1 MTPLLDAARRAT
13 ADLLPALVSHVW
25 SSTLFLLA
33 MLAVLFA
40 LRHRLTAGA
49 RFSLAL
55 VGLAK
60 FALPDSLVGAALRS
74 LTEPFDSRGPFE
86 VPLQMVAGALQLD
99 LAPAPARL
107 WPAVLLSLWGAVA
120 LALLLRLALAHRRV
134 ALAARAALLPA
145 RPHEIEALERAR
157 RRVGARRSI
166 DIARSSLPEAPA
178 VLGIGR
184 PRVVLPPAGC
194 GGLSDDELESLLCHE
209 CAHVVRHDNLIAT
222 AVSVLSALFWFHPL
236 VWIARR
242 VLAVE
247 RERACDEI
255 ATGSAERGEIY
266 FSALAKFCH
275 AAIGPQL
282 PGLSRMATSQLK
294 ERMDHVMRYP
304 SLKDHS
310 PSPARVTL
318 LAGAALALF
327 TLAAGLVGSEH
338 AFAADAAEERGKADS
353 PYSIRVSATKGAD
366 GAITVMGLVRE
377 TATQKTLAAPKLILD
392 PSRRGGARTSAPG
405 GPQITLE
412 TRPEAEGRIA
422 VDVTIEKEG
431 APAEKH
437 TLLVTPGDQ
446 APATPAESKG
456 FTGDTIDMNLTN
468 AKLREVLLAFGQIS
482 GLEVKIDDGI
492 EGKVSVSWRN
502 IPWDEAFDSLVQEH
516 GLTYRTEGKTLH
528 VSRR

>member
-1 MTPLLDAARRAT
+1 MTPLLDAARGAA
-13 ADLLPALVSHVW
+13 ADFLPGLVSHVW

-33 MLAVLFA
+33 LLAVLFG

-55 VGLAK
+55 IGLAK
-60 FALPDSLVGAALRS
+60 FALPSSLVGAGVRS
-74 LTEPFDSRGPFE
+74 LTERFDSRGPFE
-86 VPLQMVAGALQLD
+86 VPLQIVAGALQVD

-107 WPAVLLSLWGAVA
+107 WPALLLGLWGAVA
-120 LALLLRLALAHRRV
+120 LGLLLRLARAHRRV
-134 ALAARAALLPA
+134 ARSARTPLLPA
-145 RPHEIEALERAR
+145 RPPEVAALERAR
-157 RRVGARRSI
+157 RRVGARGPI

-178 VLGIGR
+178 VFGIRR
-184 PRVVLPPAGC
+184 PRVVLPLAGC
-194 GGLSDDELESLLCHE
+194 DGLSGDELESLLCHE

-222 AVSVLSALFWFHPL
+222 AVSVLAALFWFHPL

-255 ATGSAERGEIY
+255 VAGSAERGEIY

-304 SLKDHS
+304 ALKDHS

-327 TLAAGLVGSEH
+327 TLAAGLVGSER
-338 AFAADAAEERGKADS
+338 AFAGEEKCKSS
-353 PYSIRVSATKGAD
+353 PYSIRVSATKAPD
-366 GAITVMGLVRE
+366 GAITVMGVVRE
-377 TATQKTLAAPKLILD
+377 TATQTTLAAPKLILD
-392 PSRRGGARTSAPG
+392 SSRRGGARVSAPG
-405 GPQITLE
+405 GPRIILE
-412 TRPEAEGRIA
+412 TRPEGADRIA

-437 TLLVTPGDQ
+437 TLLMTPGDP
-446 APATPAESKG
+446 APATAAESKG
-456 FTGDTIDMNLTN
+456 FTGDPIDMNLTN
-468 AKLREVLLAFGQIS
+468 ANLREVLLTFGQIT
-482 GLEVKIDDGI
+482 GLTVKIDDGI

-502 IPWDEAFDSLVQEH
+502 IPWDEAFDSLVKDH